1 MSIPHAHEN
10 LKAPVSL
17 LRSYLQGT
25 GRGVSGAVAVWAA
38 LSMPV
43 VIAGA
48 TLSVDAARIYNVDA
62 ELQAAADALSRAG
75 AAELDQRG
83 DSISRASGAILN
95 LMTHDQKFARGASEI
110 EIETITYFDDIPTN
124 DYEDIPASNRTNL
137 AGNARY
143 VEVSIKPKKV
153 ETIFPSSLMQKITD
167 TTLSAKAVAG
177 MDQVVCGTAPVF
189 ICNPMEGETTT
200 IYEAMETK
208 SFRRKQIKFK
218 SPNSNSDHYGQ
229 GNFGWLDPFGGNSGA
244 SVLADATA
252 IDISP
257 ACFSQAKGVVLR
269 TGNIAS
275 MEHALNT
282 RFDVYGGMFKKKV
295 NDPRYAPAANVVK
308 GWAPKK
314 TNRSCTEAPSSYAM
328 GLPQDACIMEDN
340 CESGRV
346 GNGNWDFA
354 SYMAVNHPGFT
365 RITIENVTYRR
376 GYGGQFSPSTPPSR
390 YEMYRW
396 EIDNNCVPGSETYG
410 NKAVTAEEGLPQ
422 CHSSGPS
429 TTVEDR
435 RIITAA
441 VLNCGEI
448 EANSPNGMFR
458 RKDALPVET
467 FVKVFLT
474 EPMGKGQDNIIYG
487 EIVGPLIMGQD
498 SEANDMVAV
507 RR

>member
-1 MSIPHAHEN
+1 MHVPQMQTRIPFTM
-10 LKAPVSL
+10 LKNYFSNSG
-17 LRSYLQGT
+17 RS
-25 GRGVSGAVAVWAA
+25 VSGAVAVWAA
-38 LSMPV
+38 LSLPV
-43 VIAGA
+43 VITGA

-83 DSISRASGAILN
+83 DAITRSSGAILN
-95 LMTHDQKFARGASEI
+95 LLSHDQKFARGASNI
-110 EIETITYFDDIPTN
+110 EIETITYFDKIPADDYADIPT
-124 DYEDIPASNRTNL
+124 SNRTNSSDK
-137 AGNARY
+137 ARY
-143 VEVSIKPKKV
+143 VEVSLKPRQV
-153 ETIFPSSLMQKITD
+153 STIFPSHLMQKLTD

-189 ICNPMEGETTT
+189 ICNPMEGESIS

-208 SFRRKQIKFK
+208 SFQRQQVKFK
-218 SPNSNSDHYGQ
+218 TPKNGSTAYGQ

-244 SVLADATA
+244 SKLADALA

-257 ACFSQAKGVVLR
+257 ACYSQSKGVVLR

-275 MEHALNT
+275 MSQALNT
-282 RFDVYGGMFKKKV
+282 RFDIYDGSFKRMKS
-295 NDPRYAPAANVVK
+295 DPRYAPAANVVK
-308 GWAPKK
+308 GWATSKK
-314 TNRSCTEAPSSYAM
+314 NRSCTEKPSEDAF
-328 GLPQDACIMEDN
+328 GLPRDTCF
-340 CESGRV
+340 SGSDCSSDRF
-346 GNGNWDFA
+346 GNGDWDF
-354 SYMAVNHPGFT
+354 STYMAVNHPGFT

-376 GYGGQFSPSTPPSR
+376 GYEGSFSPSTPPSR
-390 YEMYRW
+390 YAMYRW

-410 NKAVTAEEGLPQ
+410 NSAVTAEEGLPQ
-422 CHSSGPS
+422 CHTSGAS

-448 EANSPNGMFR
+448 EASSPSGMFS

-474 EPMGKGQDNIIYG
+474 EPMGDGQDNIIYG
-487 EIVGPLIMGQD
+487 EIIGPVVKGQD
-498 SEANDMVAV
+498 SEANDVVAV